1 MDEKTKTDGDNGGV
15 AASQLGSSS
24 VLHPDKGSKNKRKL
38 DDDPSP
44 ENPVNAPLMS
54 GFSSKIYQS
63 PEAGPLEGGSSRA
76 PLREDS
82 EPEDWDDPIACQLA
96 DLLSEN
102 MRPIFQNAIKRIV
115 ECGYEES
122 IAKKAIS
129 GRGLYQGGK
138 DLVSNVVNDALASLK
153 KGKGEDISSD
163 VFEDL
168 QQLVE
173 YTMLEMISVL
183 REVKPSLS
191 IAEAMWWLLM
201 FDLNILMACEVEGD
215 IFRNVGCKEAL
226 GESSSD
232 SSPQLRLESRNP
244 ETILP
249 CPYGQHVS
257 KPSLHCCKHYLPET
271 LKFGSFANLTNCK
284 GPVAYEALTAEKGS
298 LAYVGASRDPVVS
311 IPGGKP
317 GTCRK
322 GCSKKELAAL
332 RKKSFDIE
340 KCKVACGKCAFRAG
354 KLASI
359 GGLVVERRTKSPCEL
374 SVMHMKNASSKRMNE
389 AGCLVH
395 ECHHVLTNSS
405 HGLYV
410 ADNSS
415 VLPTSGTKSAVPTP
429 STGLASSSSSSSS
442 SSCSEIKPVQKSEGR
457 TSKSS
462 MTTDNGEERKPT
474 PKDKAIT
481 STSSKSTDY
490 FAGIPY
496 DKSLGKYIPQDE
508 KDKQILKLVPRL
520 QEVQNELHSW
530 TQWANQK
537 VKQAVCRLNKDQD
550 EIKSLRQEMEEA
562 ERLKRKKKFM
572 EENTLK
578 RLSEMEFALD
588 NATNQV
594 EDAHSKLQKLEVE
607 NSTLKMEMEVAKL
620 QSAASASS
628 CREALER
635 EQKALKDVRSW
646 DAQRSLLQEEL
657 ASEKKNVAEL
667 QRKVGKA
674 KRMYNQTTMLW
685 KQERMTMEKFLA
697 QAASI
702 RKERECLEAAAKIE
716 EGKIKMKAEKDM
728 QKYGEEIKRLENEL
742 SELKMKPDSSKISA
756 LWRGTDGDNGQCSS
770 IHKGHRIPI
779 FSKRAVNINDYPRSR
794 GLKQERECV
803 MCLTEEKIVVFLP
816 CSHQVFCVKCSEL
829 HHKQGMKD
837 CPACRAPIICRIR
850 ARFAES

>member
-1 MDEKTKTDGDNGGV
+1 MDEKTDIGGA
-15 AASQLGSSS
+15 AASKLESSS
-24 VLHPDKGSKNKRKL
+24 VLPPEKGIKNKRKL
-38 DDDPSP
+38 DDDPSL
-44 ENPVNAPLMS
+44 ENPVSAPLSMS
-54 GFSSKIYQS
+54 EFSPKIFQS
-63 PEAGPLEGGSSRA
+63 PTVGPLEVGSS
-76 PLREDS
+76 LREDS
-82 EPEDWDDPIACQLA
+82 EPTDWDDPIACQLA
-96 DLLSEN
+96 ELLSSN
-102 MRPIFQNAIKRIV
+102 MLTIFQNAIKRIV
-115 ECGYEES
+115 ECGYEEAV
-122 IAKKAIS
+122 AKKAVS
-129 GRGLYQGGK
+129 GCGLYQGGK
-138 DLVSNVVNDALASLK
+138 NLVSNVVNDALASLK
-153 KGKGEDISSD
+153 KGKGEDISNY

-201 FDLNILMACEVEGD
+201 FDLNISMACEVEGD
-215 IFRNVGCKEAL
+215 IFRNVGCKEIL

-232 SSPQLRLESRNP
+232 SISQLRPGSQNP
-244 ETILP
+244 ETIHP
-249 CPYGQHVS
+249 CPNGHHVL
-257 KPSLHCCKHYLPET
+257 KPSFHCCKHYLPET

-284 GPVAYEALTAEKGS
+284 GPVAYEALTPEKDS
-298 LAYVGASRDPVVS
+298 LAYVGTSRDPVTS
-311 IPGGKP
+311 IPGRRLGS
-317 GTCRK
+317 CRK

-332 RKKSFDIE
+332 RKKSFNIE

-354 KLASI
+354 KMATI
-359 GGLVVERRTKSPCEL
+359 GGLVAERRIKSPSKL
-374 SVMHMKNASSKRMNE
+374 SAMHMKNASLERINE
-389 AGCLVH
+389 AGDFVH
-395 ECHHVLTNSS
+395 QCHHVLTNSS
-405 HGLYV
+405 HGLCV

-415 VLPTSGTKSAVPTP
+415 VLPMSGAKLAVPTAN
-429 STGLASSSSSSSS
+429 TGLSSSSSS
-442 SSCSEIKPVQKSEGR
+442 ENKPVHKSEDG

-462 MTTDNGEERKPT
+462 TPDNDAERKPT
-474 PKDKAIT
+474 PKEKAIT

-490 FAGIPY
+490 YAGIPY

-508 KDKQILKLVPRL
+508 KDELILKLVPSL
-520 QEVQNELHSW
+520 EELQNELHSW
-530 TQWANQK
+530 SQWASQK

-562 ERLKRKKKFM
+562 EQLKRKKKIM
-572 EENTLK
+572 EENTMK

-607 NSTLKMEMEVAKL
+607 HSALKMEMEVAKL

-635 EQKALKDVRSW
+635 EQKAIKDVRSW

-657 ASEKKNVAEL
+657 ASEKKKLAEL

-674 KRMYNQTTMLW
+674 KRIYNQIMMLW

-702 RKERECLEAAAKIE
+702 RKESECLEAAAKIE
-716 EGKIKMKAEKDM
+716 EDKIKMKAENDM
-728 QKYGEEIKRLENEL
+728 QKYGEEIKKLENKL
-742 SELKMKPDSSKISA
+742 SELKMNVDSSNISA
-756 LWRGTDGDNGQCSS
+756 LWRGTDGGNGQCSS
-770 IHKGHRIPI
+770 VNEGHQIPI
-779 FSKRAVNINDYPRSR
+779 FSKRVINTNDYPRSR
-794 GLKQERECV
+794 GLKRERECV

-829 HHKQGMKD
+829 HRKQGMKD